1 MPERPIS
8 NPKQF
13 VSGAPVLQ
21 VQSRHETARCYE
33 DKLGLHGI
41 MVTMPVALYIERTQ
55 PPTSYTRKR
64 NLLALKCSSGYR
76 L

>member
-21 VQSRHETARCYE
+21 VQSRHETAKYYE
-33 DKLGLHGI
+33 DKLGFTWDYGDD
-41 MVTMPVALYIERTQ
+41 A
-55 PPTSYTRKR
+55 
-64 NLLALKCSSGYR
+64 CSVVY
-76 L
+76 